1 MIRPAI
7 VAALLTIAL
16 PATALDVG
24 TTAYISDELTV
35 PLRSGAS
42 GQHRIIH
49 RGLPSGTRMEVLG
62 ANAEAGFTQIRTDRG
77 TEGWIRTQYLVA
89 QPIAKARLAQAQNR
103 IASLQRE
110 LASVRETLSGVRE
123 ESNERAAAN
132 AASTDR
138 AATLEREL
146 NELKRISAAAVETH
160 EENLK
165 LQEINARLH
174 DELDDVAEE
183 RDVLA
188 EDAGNEGIMLGA
200 GFILLGLIAGVLIK
214 ARPQRSAWS

>member
-1 MIRPAI
+1 
-7 VAALLTIAL
+7 
-16 PATALDVG
+16 
-24 TTAYISDELTV
+24 
-35 PLRSGAS
+35 
-42 GQHRIIH
+42 
-49 RGLPSGTRMEVLG
+49 MEVLG